1 MLNDFRDRIS
11 SHSMFD
17 SDDRYWRFSRDS
29 GLPRGYFDRGLTPD
43 GAVLIVC
50 LGIALAL
57 VACWAGEWL
66 P

>member
-1 MLNDFRDRIS
+1 MLNDMKHRIGSDASNDRWEL
-11 SHSMFD
+11 
-17 SDDRYWRFSRDS
+17 YEFSRRS

-50 LGIALAL
+50 AGLLLAL